1 MPFLSCASSR
11 SRVSRHRLRKGSKRV
26 LIKSR
31 AVSLPPQWNG
41 LQVDAE
47 RAGWKVDVQATCLLR
62 VPNSVL
68 HTLIRSHVSV
78 RAASIPPFLVQ
89 HGIEVL
95 VRPLALQPHALAK
108 MPFAAQTETLK

>member
-1 MPFLSCASSR
+1 MFRQQPGTRGEHLVTGRDVTPNVLTHLASPDAQVIHRHSLASQLLMPFLSCASSP
-11 SRVSRHRLRKGSKRV
+11 SRVYRHRLRKGSKRV

-47 RAGWKVDVQATCLLR
+47 RAGWKVDVQVTCLLR

-68 HTLIRSHVSV
+68 H
-78 RAASIPPFLVQ
+78 
-89 HGIEVL
+89 
-95 VRPLALQPHALAK
+95 
-108 MPFAAQTETLK
+108 